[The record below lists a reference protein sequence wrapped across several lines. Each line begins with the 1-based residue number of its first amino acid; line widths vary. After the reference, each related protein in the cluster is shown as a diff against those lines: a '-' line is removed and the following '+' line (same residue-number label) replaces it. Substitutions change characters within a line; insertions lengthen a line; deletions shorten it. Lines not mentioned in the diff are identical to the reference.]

1 MRKYICNQTYPQG
14 IRVQN
19 IEFVQLNVKKTKQAT
34 QEIKGP
40 EMETDLFQE
49 GTGTPMRHKTRCSS
63 PLLVTG
69 PSEGPGTG
77 GSLEKEMATC
87 SRIPAWRIP
96 WMEEP
101 GGPQSMGSQR
111 VRHG

>member
-77 GSLEKEMATC
+77 SGHISLNQKTYKLSPENTPFIDLLKALLLL
-87 SRIPAWRIP
+87 
-96 WMEEP
+96 
-101 GGPQSMGSQR
+101 
-111 VRHG
+111 

>member
-1 MRKYICNQTYPQG
+1 M
-14 IRVQN
+14 
-19 IEFVQLNVKKTKQAT
+19 
-34 QEIKGP
+34 EI
-40 EMETDLFQE
+40 DVFQE
-49 GTGTPMRHKTRCSS
+49 GTGTPMRRKTRCSS

-69 PSEGPGTG
+69 PSEGPGVG
-77 GSLEKEMATC
+77 GSLEEEMETR

-96 WMEEP
+96 WTEEP